1 MILQRFAPCL
11 LALTVLAACASVVP
25 PLTTVPA
32 CSDTANAA
40 GNGVSAARAA
50 FNQAITD
57 KDIASIT
64 ALLAPDI
71 TLVTGTESTLFK
83 GREAQLS
90 IWQEDFE
97 AAERA
102 VYIRT
107 SDCVSVS
114 PLLPIALETGT
125 WRGTRTD
132 DPQSFA
138 AGIYS
143 AKWRKVDGAWQLEAE
158 IFATESCG
166 ATMCPEAPAP

>member
-1 MILQRFAPCL
+1 MILRRIVPPL
-11 LALTVLAACASVVP
+11 LALTGLAACAAVAP
-25 PLTTVPA
+25 PSTALPA

-40 GNGVSAARAA
+40 GNGVRAARAA
-50 FNQAITD
+50 FNQAIAD
-57 KDIASIT
+57 KDIAAIT
-64 ALLAPDI
+64 TLLAPDA
-71 TLVTGTESTLFK
+71 TLVTGTDSTLFN

-102 VYIRT
+102 IYVRT
-107 SDCVSVS
+107 TDCVSVS

-143 AKWRKVDGAWQLEAE
+143 AKWRKADGAWLLEAE

-166 ATMCPEAPAP
+166 AAMCPEAPAP